1 MPDGPVDLAMGSLEK
16 NLLAGEEVVYR
27 ARLSS
32 LPLVIDIAVL
42 LLGLGMVIGGLV
54 MLAIPAAG
62 FALIGI
68 GGIVLLVGCGRLVR
82 TMVHRSTTDMVITNR
97 RVLSRVGVLRKESEE
112 MFLGKIESVEVQ
124 QNLWAR
130 LMNYGTIEVNGSGEG
145 ELLFPNVQ
153 SPHDFRKAC
162 MGAVE
167 QSQTPRTSAPAA
179 PVATAN
185 GVVFEVQVQDA
196 PGTAARWIEVRA
208 ENAERARALAAAAG
222 VRAGEAR
229 LKRIG

>member
-1 MPDGPVDLAMGSLEK
+1 MGSLEK
-16 NLLAGEEVVYR
+16 NLLPGEEVLYR

-42 LLGLGMVIGGLV
+42 LLGLGLVIGGLV
-54 MLAIPAAG
+54 MLAVPVAG
-62 FALIGI
+62 FAMIGI
-68 GGIVLLVGCGRLVR
+68 GGIALLVGCGRLVR
-82 TMVHRSTTDMVITNR
+82 TMVQRSTTDMVITTR

-130 LMNYGTIEVNGSGEG
+130 VMNYGTIEVNGSGEG

-153 SPHDFRKAC
+153 SPHEFRKAC

-167 QSQTPRTSAPAA
+167 QAQTPRAGVHAA
-179 PVATAN
+179 PTIAAN

-196 PGTAARWIEVRA
+196 PGTPARWIEVRA
-208 ENAERARALAAAAG
+208 ENAERAKALAAAAG
-222 VRAGEAR
+222 VRTGEAR